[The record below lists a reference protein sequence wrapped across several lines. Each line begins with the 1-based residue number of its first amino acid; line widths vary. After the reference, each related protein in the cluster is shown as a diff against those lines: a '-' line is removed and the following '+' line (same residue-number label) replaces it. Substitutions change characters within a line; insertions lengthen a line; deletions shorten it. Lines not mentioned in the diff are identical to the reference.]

1 MAKISDANTIA
12 ALDALLKWKNK
23 QTNSL
28 KPQLLPQDEFIYI
41 VLTLKKIPQKGAI
54 NGARTNPYKIPLPHP
69 IISPNVSEICL
80 IIDDRPN
87 SKLTSE
93 IAKKKIKSD
102 GIPVT
107 KVIKLSKLRTD
118 YKPHEAKRKLCDS
131 YDMFFADKRVIPLL
145 PKLLGKQFFRKKN
158 LPLGVDLSHKNW
170 KEQIERGCCCGLL
183 FFGNGTCSV
192 IRVAKAS
199 MERDEIFENLRAAI
213 DGGVEFIPKKWSG
226 VRSLHLKF
234 SDSVALPLYQ
244 SLPDIKLK
252 IEGIQEKNV
261 DSVEEVIKVEEVAKK
276 KRSKKSRIH
285 EIDHELE
292 NSDLT
297 GSKLIEDDGGLDKK
311 KRKGDEVE
319 MGKKKRSKKGK
330 IHEVGNDLDADE
342 SLIEAKTSKSS
353 VKEKKM
359 KRKVDEHD
367 AKKPSDQVA
376 KNKGKIHEVSDDL
389 DTDEVLIEA
398 KPVKKSVK
406 QKKKKGNA
414 VEEHDVSPIPSDQL
428 TNKKGKKQN
437 GDSGKKEKKKGRLVS
452 KV

>member
-1 MAKISDANTIA
+1 MSKISDSNTITA
-12 ALDALLKWKNK
+12 AVDALLKWKNK

-28 KPQLLPQDEFIYI
+28 KPQLLPQDEFIYL
-41 VLTLKKIPQKGAI
+41 VHTLKKIPQKGAI

-118 YKPHEAKRKLCDS
+118 YKPHEAKRKLGDS

-192 IRVAKAS
+192 IRVAKTS
-199 MERDEIFENLRAAI
+199 MERDEIVENLRAAI
-213 DGGVEFIPKKWSG
+213 DGVLEFIPRKWSG

-244 SLPDIKLK
+244 SLPHIKLK

-261 DSVEEVIKVEEVAKK
+261 DKA
-276 KRSKKSRIH
+276 
-285 EIDHELE
+285 
-292 NSDLT
+292 
-297 GSKLIEDDGGLDKK
+297 GSL
-311 KRKGDEVE
+311 
-319 MGKKKRSKKGK
+319 GK
-330 IHEVGNDLDADE
+330 
-342 SLIEAKTSKSS
+342 
-353 VKEKKM
+353 
-359 KRKVDEHD
+359 
-367 AKKPSDQVA
+367 
-376 KNKGKIHEVSDDL
+376 
-389 DTDEVLIEA
+389 
-398 KPVKKSVK
+398 
-406 QKKKKGNA
+406 
-414 VEEHDVSPIPSDQL
+414 
-428 TNKKGKKQN
+428 
-437 GDSGKKEKKKGRLVS
+437 
-452 KV
+452 